1 MDNQQGPTVQH
12 VKLYSMLCGSLDGRG
27 VWRMDTWKCMV
38 ESLCCSSETTI
49 TLLTGYNPIKFKV
62 KKKKCML
69 LIFLMSAKQYSQLQ
83 TKVLNLILVITRHFA
98 SFHKPS
104 HIYLKPSH
112 IFLFISIFHHPCSGD
127 HNFPKASQL
136 VSLSKHS
143 PPPICSFLLLP

>member
-1 MDNQQGPTVQH
+1 M
-12 VKLYSMLCGSLDGRG
+12 KLYSMLWGSLDGRG

-38 ESLCCSSETTI
+38 ESLCCSSETTT
-49 TLLTGYNPIKFKV
+49 TLLTGYNPIQNKKFKV
-62 KKKKCML
+62 KKKLML

-83 TKVLNLILVITRHFA
+83 MKVLNLILVITRHFA

-104 HIYLKPSH
+104 HIYL
-112 IFLFISIFHHPCSGD
+112 FISIFHHPCSED

-143 PPPICSFLLLP
+143 PPPICSFPLSS